1 MTHPDSRLTELKARL
16 TALDSERA
24 AIIAEIEVLRSVPA
38 AGAPPPN
45 TTTSEQAGHV
55 IDRHSTIETK
65 IALFR
70 SLFRGRADVFPIR
83 WENTK
88 TGRSGYAPACSN
100 EWKRGVCEK
109 PKVKCSA
116 CPNQAFV
123 AVDEMSIERHLRGT
137 ARTEPRSSWASI
149 RCSPMIPV
157 GFWLRI
163 STRGTGDGMS
173 LLSGRPVAVTAFP
186 LL

>member
-1 MTHPDSRLTELKARL
+1 MTHPDTRLTELTAQL
-16 TALDSERA
+16 TALDSARA
-24 AIIAEIEVLRSVPA
+24 AIITEIEALRSAPA
-38 AGAPPPN
+38 GEPSPPT

-65 IALFR
+65 VALFR

-83 WENTK
+83 WENAK

-123 AVDEMSIERHLRGT
+123 AVDEMSIDRHLRGT
-137 ARTEPRSSWASI
+137 APNGA
-149 RCSPMIPV
+149 PFVMGV
-157 GFWLRI
+157 
-163 STRGTGDGMS
+163 
-173 LLSGRPVAVTAFP
+173 
-186 LL
+186 